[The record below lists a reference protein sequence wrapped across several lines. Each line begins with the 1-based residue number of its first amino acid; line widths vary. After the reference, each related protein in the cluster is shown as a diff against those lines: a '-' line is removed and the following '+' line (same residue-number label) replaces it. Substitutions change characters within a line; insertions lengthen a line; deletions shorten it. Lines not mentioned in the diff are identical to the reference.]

1 MPETQAKTSLSKAEY
16 LICAGSRFL
25 EQNARGCQAPEGEER
40 CCRAAPTWSAEASTI
55 NANSWS
61 YCGCASNAAA
71 PRADLVASKAATMGG
86 DHSTAAVPLGLPRV
100 ESVNGRRIF
109 ATAGTNRI

>member
-1 MPETQAKTSLSKAEY
+1 MPEMQAKTSLSKAEY

-40 CCRAAPTWSAEASTI
+40 CCRAAPTWSAEASSI

-61 YCGCASNAAA
+61 CCRYASNGAG
-71 PRADLVASKAATMGG
+71 PRAVLAASKAATMGG
-86 DHSTAAVPLGLPRV
+86 DLAA
-100 ESVNGRRIF
+100 S
-109 ATAGTNRI
+109 GTNSCRS